1 MIEEKFLNNERY
13 KHTGIANYW
22 VSEYGNVINFDKYPL
37 RFKKPFITNDFHL
50 KITLSLGNSKTKK
63 MFIHRLV
70 YKAFIGPLIDGL
82 VIEHLDS
89 NPMNNH
95 YTNLKQSTQKENI
108 QTAINYGTFGNNNS
122 KIISIYDTYL
132 DKIYTFNKI
141 ANCALF
147 CKLPEYIDS
156 KSKLNMSSTFNNR
169 FKILEE
175 NNIEGASTIETIYP
189 DVAGIEKGVEYNK
202 GETPLVTFN
211 II

>member
-13 KHTGIANYW
+13 RHTGIANYW
-22 VSEYGNVINFDKYPL
+22 VSEYGNVINFNNYPL
-37 RFKKPFITNDFHL
+37 KIMKPFITNDFHL
-50 KITLSLGNSKTKK
+50 KITLSLRNGKTKK

-70 YKAFIGPLIDGL
+70 YKAFVGPLIDGL

-108 QTAINYGTFGNNNS
+108 KTAMNYGTFGNNNS

-141 ANCALF
+141 ANCVLF
-147 CKLPEYIDS
+147 CGLYGDNINALKR
-156 KSKLNMSSTFNNR
+156 SSTFNNR

-189 DVAGIEKGVEYNK
+189 DAAGIEKGVEYNK
-202 GETPLVTFN
+202 GEIPLVTFN
-211 II
+211 I

>member
-1 MIEEKFLNNERY
+1 MIEEKFINNEKYRY
-13 KHTGIANYW
+13 TGIANYW
-22 VSEYGNVINFDKYPL
+22 ISEYGNVINFNNYPL
-37 RFKKPFITNDFHL
+37 KIMKPFITNDFHL
-50 KITLSLGNSKTKK
+50 KITLSLGDGRTKK

-108 QTAINYGTFGNNNS
+108 QTAINYGTFGNNKKN
-122 KIISIYDTYL
+122 ISIYDTHS

-147 CKLPEYIDS
+147 CKLPKYVDS
-156 KSKLNMSSTFNNR
+156 KSGLKRSSIFNNR